1 LKIGGKQ
8 ILNTVSGS
16 CHHGQISAILGVSG
30 AGKTTMLNLLSR
42 RIALGRKS
50 KLSGAIKYNKKKLS
64 VKKTL

>member
-30 AGKTTMLNLLSR
+30 KEKSLKYLTLNRSWKNHH
-42 RIALGRKS
+42 AEPFK
-50 KLSGAIKYNKKKLS
+50 
-64 VKKTL
+64 